1 MHRNIIVTG
10 ASRGLGHALLER
22 FGALGH
28 TVRGCAR
35 SGGADIARV
44 DVADADAI
52 GQWAESLEAQGFIPD
67 LIINNA
73 ALINEPAPLWEIDPI
88 AFNDLMR
95 INVMG
100 VVHTI
105 RAFLPGML
113 RLGRGI
119 VVNVSSGWGR
129 SADAGMAPYC
139 ASKWAVEGLTQAL
152 ADELPPGFAA
162 VSLNPGVIN
171 TDMLRTC
178 WPDSA
183 AAYPSPEDW
192 AERSAPFLLGI
203 TAKDNGRQLTVP
215 GVPD

>member
-1 MHRNIIVTG
+1 MQRHIIVTG
-10 ASRGLGHALLER
+10 ASRGLGLALLGR
-22 FGALGH
+22 FRALGH
-28 TVRGCAR
+28 TVHGCAR
-35 SGGADIARV
+35 NGGEDTALV
-44 DVADADAI
+44 DVSDAGALER
-52 GQWAESLEAQGFIPD
+52 WAESLEAEGCIPD

-73 ALINEPAPLWEIDPI
+73 AVINEPAPLWEIDPV
-88 AFNDLMR
+88 AFDDLMR

-152 ADELPPGFAA
+152 AEELPPGFAA

-178 WPDSA
+178 WPDNA
-183 AAYPSPEDW
+183 AAYPSPEEW

-215 GVPD
+215 GVPV